1 MVDAQRQIERFREFF
16 ETHYEKEINEVL
28 RKGLTSL
35 VVDFRL
41 LTHFDLELSE
51 DLIEE
56 PEETLKAAE
65 VAIQN
70 FDLINQ
76 KIRIKIEGL
85 VDSQKIKIRDVR
97 ALNLGKLVAIEGIV
111 RQASDVRPQVISAK
125 FECPSCG
132 STMTMLQLEQTF
144 KEPTRCSCG
153 RKGRFRLLSKELVD
167 SQRLVLE
174 EAPESLTGG
183 EQPKRLSIFLRE
195 DLVEPK
201 MERKSTPG
209 SKIKVIGVVKEIPV
223 PSKSGAPSTR
233 FDLACEANNIEPIE
247 ETYED
252 IEITK
257 EDEKMIKEL
266 SQDPKV
272 YEKLINSIAPSI
284 FGHKDIK
291 AALVLQLMGGVRKQR
306 LDGTSVKGDIHI
318 LLVGEPG
325 TAKSSMLLF
334 MVKAAPKARYVAGRS
349 VTGAGISAAVVK
361 DEFLRG
367 WALEAGALVLA
378 NKGILCIDEMDK
390 MSEEDT
396 SALHESM
403 AQQTLSIAKA
413 NIQATLKAET
423 TILAAA
429 NPKLGRFNPYE
440 PIAPQINLPAS
451 LINRFDLI
459 FPVKDMPDREKDT
472 KIASHILELQQKT
485 DLSEPQ
491 IPFDTLKKYIAFV
504 RQRVYPKLTQG
515 AIEEIKEFYI
525 NLRND
530 TPTVGGD
537 SALKPIP
544 ISARQLESLVR
555 LAEASARV
563 RLSNHVTRKD
573 AKNAIQIL
581 KACLM
586 QIGFDYETG
595 RFDIDRI
602 TTGIT
607 ASTRNKI
614 LIIREIIEEL
624 EKKGR
629 KSIPIEEIAGEAVEK
644 GLTEAQVEEVLH
656 KLKQE
661 GSIYEP
667 KTGFI
672 SKLG

>member
-1 MVDAQRQIERFREFF
+1 MVDVQRQIERFREFI
-16 ETHYEKEINEVL
+16 ETNYEKELNETT

-35 VVDFRL
+35 VLDFKKL
-41 LTHFDLELSE
+41 SEFDIELSE
-51 DLIEE
+51 DLIED
-56 PEETLKAAE
+56 PENTLKAAE
-65 VAIQN
+65 VALQG
-70 FDLINQ
+70 FDLIT
-76 KIRIKIEGL
+76 KGIRVRINNLI
-85 VDSQKIKIRDVR
+85 DSQKIKIKDIR
-97 ALNLGKLVAIEGIV
+97 AVNLAKFVSVEGIV
-111 RQASDVRPQVISAK
+111 RQASDVRPQVVSAK

-153 RKGRFRLLSKELVD
+153 RRGRFRMLSKELVD
-167 SQRLVLE
+167 SQRIVLE
-174 EAPESLTGG
+174 ESPESLIGG

-201 MERKSTPG
+201 MERRTTPG
-209 SKIKVIGVVKEIPV
+209 SKISVTGIVKEISL
-223 PSKSGAPSTR
+223 PSKTGAPSTR
-233 FDLACEANNIEPIE
+233 FDLVCEANYIEPIE
-247 ETYED
+247 ATYED

-257 EDEKMIKEL
+257 EDEKQIKEL
-266 SQDPKV
+266 AQDPKI
-272 YEKLINSIAPSI
+272 YENLINSMAPSI
-284 FGHKDIK
+284 YGHKDIK
-291 AALVLQLMGGVRKQR
+291 AALVLQLMGGVRKVR
-306 LDGTSVKGDIHI
+306 PDGTSVKGDIHI

-325 TAKSSMLLF
+325 TAKSSLLLF
-334 MVKAAPKARYVAGRS
+334 MAKAAPKSRYVAGRS

-378 NKGILCIDEMDK
+378 NKGILCIDELDK

-423 TILAAA
+423 TILSAA
-429 NPKLGRFNPYE
+429 NPKFGRFNPYE

-459 FPVKDMPDREKDT
+459 FPVKDMPDKEKDT
-472 KIASHILELQQKT
+472 KIASHILEMQQNT
-485 DLSEPQ
+485 DLAEPQ
-491 IPFDTLKKYIAFV
+491 ISFDLLKKFIAYV
-504 RQRVYPKLTQG
+504 RQKISPKLTQG
-515 AIEEIKEFYI
+515 AVEEIKEFYVS
-525 NLRND
+525 LRND
-530 TPTVGGD
+530 TPTIGGD
-537 SALKPIP
+537 PVLKPIP
-544 ISARQLESLVR
+544 ISARQLETLIR
-555 LAEASARV
+555 LAEASARI

-573 AKNAIQIL
+573 AKNAIEIL
-581 KACLM
+581 KQCLI
-586 QIGFDYETG
+586 QVGFDYETG

-614 LIIREIIEEL
+614 LIIKEIIEEI

-629 KSIPIEEIAGEAVEK
+629 KSIPIEDIMSEAAEK
-644 GLTEAQVEEVLH
+644 GLTEAQAEDVLH

-661 GSIYEP
+661 GTIYEP

-672 SKLG
+672 SKLS